1 MAIAINFVNWVYEG
15 WAHHVVVRKTAD
27 SQVVRSSPV
36 RSANLCR
43 KHVLPT
49 HPTCHKIMM
58 FFFLDGSHDW
68 WNCRHNVGWSL
79 RPPLGPRGLLRHS
92 GGVWVWPRVHSE
104 LHRIRYCEACSCSSC
119 SGKDFWHCS
128 YVKRAS
134 FCPNSSTTR
143 LLVQKLD
150 QVYNKE
156 TTKALKLWPFGF
168 PRKGSV

>member
-1 MAIAINFVNWVYEG
+1 M
-15 WAHHVVVRKTAD
+15 
-27 SQVVRSSPV
+27 SSPCGSALDCRQPGRKIEP
-36 RSANLCR
+36 RSIREPVSEACT
-43 KHVLPT
+43 T
-49 HPTCHKIMM
+49 HSPHLSQNHD